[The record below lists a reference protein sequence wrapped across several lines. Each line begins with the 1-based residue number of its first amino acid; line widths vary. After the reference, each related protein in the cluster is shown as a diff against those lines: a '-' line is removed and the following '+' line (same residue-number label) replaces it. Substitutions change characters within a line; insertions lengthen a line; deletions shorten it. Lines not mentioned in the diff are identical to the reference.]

1 MSTPILNT
9 TVVHLQYCTAEV
21 LIQLLQKR
29 NCKALEVLL
38 LLRCLICQSL
48 LWTVIQEGSIM
59 GLPSLESTL
68 TLGLKE
74 MLREVALSIPLL
86 VMTSVS
92 PLGCQ
97 RKAHNTSVGGHNTL
111 CKLRQPLQVNNFP
124 VWLFQ
129 IFTTEV
135 AKSYQTCQQIST
147 EFNVKTSIFNQGPCD
162 DTRTCYDLKSMPQL
176 QF

>member
-92 PLGCQ
+92 PLGC
-97 RKAHNTSVGGHNTL
+97 
-111 CKLRQPLQVNNFP
+111 
-124 VWLFQ
+124 
-129 IFTTEV
+129 
-135 AKSYQTCQQIST
+135 
-147 EFNVKTSIFNQGPCD
+147 
-162 DTRTCYDLKSMPQL
+162 
-176 QF
+176 